1 MDGLRDIH
9 ALLRAFDNSALSAA
23 QLVERYMALW
33 RELVDEQDTA
43 IAAHPAIGDA
53 LNDLRQRLSDGAISA
68 AQYADLVRQ
77 QYALLDGV
85 RLRPDSP
92 EAQALDQLYVEADA
106 FRDEPETQ
114 AEPSISAD
122 ELHASVR
129 RALEVLETA

>member
-1 MDGLRDIH
+1 
-9 ALLRAFDNSALSAA
+9 
-23 QLVERYMALW
+23 
-33 RELVDEQDTA
+33 
-43 IAAHPAIGDA
+43 
-53 LNDLRQRLSDGAISA
+53 LRQRLSDGAISA
-68 AQYADLVRQ
+68 AQYSDLVRQ

-92 EAQALDQLYVEADA
+92 QAQALDQLYVEADA
-106 FRDEPETQ
+106 YRDEPETQ